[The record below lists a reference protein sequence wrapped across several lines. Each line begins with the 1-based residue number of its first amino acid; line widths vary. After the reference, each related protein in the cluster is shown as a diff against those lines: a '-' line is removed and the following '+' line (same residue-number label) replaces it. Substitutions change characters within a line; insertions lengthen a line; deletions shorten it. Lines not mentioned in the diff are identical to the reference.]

1 MKKFIT
7 WFSVILLVSTLLYL
21 AICNFTY
28 SEGSRSGILLKFS
41 KKGYLFKT
49 YEGELNAGVLNA
61 NVLGLTANMWYF
73 SVTDGNKETIEKLK
87 TLEGRQV
94 KLFYRQKI
102 KALPWQGET
111 NNLVYDVEELTYG
124 K

>member
-1 MKKFIT
+1 MKKFIL
-7 WFSVILLVSTLLYL
+7 WFSGIMLVSVLLYL
-21 AICNFTY
+21 AICSYTY

-41 KKGYLFKT
+41 RKGYLFKT

-73 SVTDGNKETIEKLK
+73 SVMDENNETIEKLK

-94 KLFYRQKI
+94 KLFYKQKI

-111 NNLVYDVEELTYG
+111 NNLVYDVEELSYG